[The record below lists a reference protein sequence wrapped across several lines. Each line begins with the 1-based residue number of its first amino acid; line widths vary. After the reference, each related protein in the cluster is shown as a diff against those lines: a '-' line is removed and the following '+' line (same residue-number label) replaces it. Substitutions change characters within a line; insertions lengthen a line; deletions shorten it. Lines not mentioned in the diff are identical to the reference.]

1 MRGAKRYVKSAFQV
15 LKSEGNCS
23 TCRRTT
29 PKRITHLLSMP
40 EPAIAVSL
48 APALANPERPQN
60 RASIGLLKPGEL
72 SSIPLSNSRT
82 RPAREVIC
90 PAQNNSLPPVR
101 DSELL
106 LPPPKE
112 EMMKPRL
119 CFPVALLLIAS
130 PVLLAQRP
138 AQESESRPQSH
149 HENVPRANQGH
160 IPSPPPKSSAHNFK
174 REEEHRQNGSV
185 DH

>member
-82 RPAREVIC
+82 RPAREVC
-90 PAQNNSLPPVR
+90 PAQN
-101 DSELL
+101 DSL
-106 LPPPKE
+106 LPGPRQGALATAPK
-112 EMMKPRL
+112 
-119 CFPVALLLIAS
+119 
-130 PVLLAQRP
+130 
-138 AQESESRPQSH
+138 
-149 HENVPRANQGH
+149 G
-160 IPSPPPKSSAHNFK
+160 
-174 REEEHRQNGSV
+174 GS
-185 DH
+185 D